1 MKVSSM
7 DSDTRRPI
15 ARLISDVINDVT
27 LLMQAELRLV
37 RVELNEKL
45 GRLANGGVMVG
56 AGAVCLIA
64 GIGVACLAATEW
76 LVIAGLA
83 REWALTIV
91 AAAVLLIGALLAARG
106 MNSIKSTELVPERSL
121 HGVRQDINTIKEHV
135 S

>member
-1 MKVSSM
+1 ME
-7 DSDTRRPI
+7 SDTRRPI

-37 RVELNEKL
+37 RVELNEKV

-64 GIGVACLAATEW
+64 GVGIACLALTEW
-76 LVIAGLA
+76 LVVAGVA

-91 AAAVLLIGALLAARG
+91 AAVVLLVGALVAARG
-106 MNSIKSTELVPERSL
+106 VKSIKSTELVPERSL